1 MIRRPPRSTLF
12 PYTTLFRSREMW
24 SGQTLLPIPDPPP
37 PLAALRANFAEY
49 ALGWRVRD
57 SQGGKLRSPTGGPPG
72 MSPPIPPVAAPET
85 WMRLP
90 AHPQP
95 ARIAARTPPP
105 VADALR

>member
-49 ALGWRVRD
+49 ALGWRGRD
-57 SQGGKLRSPTGGPPG
+57 YPGRRVVSPTGGLAGTSAQSTRVPAEKLRSRRLSNSQPDL
-72 MSPPIPPVAAPET
+72 MS
-85 WMRLP
+85 
-90 AHPQP
+90 
-95 ARIAARTPPP
+95 ART
-105 VADALR
+105 VAQ